1 LERHPTTLKHLDI
14 VARLRED
21 LVAFLN
27 TELLQ
32 RMGHGVDPLLQLV
45 PSPLLVT
52 LNEADALRKLLRALV
67 EQLPQV
73 HDLRRIHAFSKILK

>member
-1 LERHPTTLKHLDI
+1 LDI